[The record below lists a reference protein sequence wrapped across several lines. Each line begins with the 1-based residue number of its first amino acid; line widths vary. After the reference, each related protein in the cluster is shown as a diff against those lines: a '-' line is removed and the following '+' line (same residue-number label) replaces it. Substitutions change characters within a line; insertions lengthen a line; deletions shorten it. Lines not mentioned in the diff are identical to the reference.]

1 MVTVNDVN
9 QALPAPDALKKM
21 TIDELRQ
28 LAGRIREMIIKQVA
42 SSGGHLASN
51 LGVVELTIALL
62 YVFDFPNDQMIFDV
76 GHQCYPWKLLTGR
89 GDRFSTLRKE
99 DGIAGFPKRA
109 ESPYDVFE
117 TGHSSTS
124 VSAAAGLAR
133 AARLQGVECQVIAM
147 IGDGALS
154 GGMAFEALNDVG
166 QHEDN
171 VIIILN
177 DNQMS
182 IDRAVGGLSRHL
194 EKVRLSRRYWK
205 LKSTWEPRLERMGRP
220 GRRISTWLRYLKRKG
235 RSYIA
240 ADLNSVFF
248 EQLGFRYYGPV
259 DGHDLFQLIDYFR
272 HIKEIPG
279 PVLLHVSTVKGK
291 GYDFA
296 ESEPSEYHGVAP
308 FVIENGACRTSTKCE
323 TFSDVF
329 GKEMLALA
337 EKEPRLIAISAAMTS
352 GTGLLAFE
360 TTYPNRFFDVGIAE
374 QHAVTL
380 AAGFAA
386 GGLKPVVALYST
398 FLQRAVDQ
406 VIHDVC
412 LQNLPVVFAI
422 DRAGAVGADG
432 PTHQGYYD
440 LAIAKLPPNLT
451 VFAPATKEEL
461 SMSLKEAVSLSS
473 PVLIRYPRS
482 EAPAGLFKRDNP
494 YDVIS
499 HGAEGDVAILSIGAL
514 FEEASDASAIL
525 RRKGIATRH
534 LSTLCTKP
542 FDFDGMMEWI
552 ETVELLVIVEDGV
565 ALGGAAESIAAELKA
580 RGFAG
585 QIVCLGHRD
594 LTTGQAS
601 RERLL
606 AKEKLDAEGIAET
619 VINIQVETRGHR

>member
-28 LAGRIREMIIKQVA
+28 LAGRIREMIINQVA

-259 DGHDLFQLIDYFR
+259 DGHDLSQLIDYFR

-499 HGAEGDVAILSIGAL
+499 HGTEGDVAILSIGAL

-606 AKEKLDAEGIAET
+606 AKEMLDAEGIAET